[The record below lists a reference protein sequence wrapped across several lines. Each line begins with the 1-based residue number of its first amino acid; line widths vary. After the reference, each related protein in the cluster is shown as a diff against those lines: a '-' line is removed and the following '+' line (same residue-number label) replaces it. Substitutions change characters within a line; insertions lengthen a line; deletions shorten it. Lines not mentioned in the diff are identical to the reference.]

1 MLAIDVSESEN
12 VVKKFIA
19 KENPPFP
26 ILLDVDGKVGAIYGI
41 RSHPAHFL
49 VNGIGELVGYSIG
62 AADWNR
68 DESRDLIRHLIK
80 MNP

>member
-1 MLAIDVSESEN
+1 MAIDIAESKS

-19 KENPPFP
+19 KKKPPFP
-26 ILLDVDGKVGAIYGI
+26 ILLDVDGKVAATYGV

-49 VNGIGELVGYSIG
+49 VNGIGELVGSRIG
-62 AADWNR
+62 AIDWTR
-68 DESRDLIRHLIK
+68 DQNRDLIRHLTE

>member
-1 MLAIDVSESEN
+1 MAIDVAESES

-26 ILLDVDGKVGAIYGI
+26 ILLDVDGKTGATYGI
-41 RSHPAHFL
+41 RSHPAHFF
-49 VNGIGELVGYSIG
+49 VNGIGEMVGYRIG
-62 AADWNR
+62 ATDWNHNENR
-68 DESRDLIRHLIK
+68 ELVRHLIE